1 MNSLMRNKRP
11 LYLCKKYVDENVDVV
26 KYKKP
31 KKIIIDWQPISS
43 DGQTLIM
50 GIEYSEYIRVKGTAE
65 EVSVFNNKDRVY
77 IFNEPN
83 LVYFDGMCNDAE
95 YEVSNNPIITLND
108 GEVMLR
114 RLSQN
119 DEEFI

>member
-11 LYLCKKYVDENVDVV
+11 LYLCKKYIDEDVNVI
-26 KYKKP
+26 KFEAP
-31 KKIIIDWQPISS
+31 KEIIIDWQPISS
-43 DGQTLIM
+43 DGQTLVV

-77 IFNEPN
+77 IFKKPKLNQ
-83 LVYFDGMCNDAE
+83 FDVMCNDAE
-95 YEVSNNPIITLND
+95 YEVSNNPVITLND

-114 RLSQN
+114 RLSRD

>member
-11 LYLCKKYVDENVDVV
+11 LYLCKKYIDTDVNVI
-26 KYKKP
+26 KYQNP
-31 KKIIIDWQPISS
+31 KVINIDWQPISS
-43 DGQTLIM
+43 DGQTLVV
-50 GIEYSEYIRVKGTAE
+50 GIEYSEYIRIKGTAE

-77 IFNEPN
+77 LSKPN
-83 LVYFDGMCNDAE
+83 LLSFNGMCNDAE
-95 YEVSNNPIITLND
+95 YEVSNNPVITLND

>member
-1 MNSLMRNKRP
+1 MNSLLRNKRL
-11 LYLCKKYVDENVDVV
+11 LYLCKKYIDTTVNVI
-26 KYKKP
+26 KYHEP
-31 KKIIIDWQPISS
+31 LEINIDWQPISS
-43 DGQTLIM
+43 DGQTLAV
-50 GIEYSEYIRVKGTAE
+50 GIEYNEYIRVKGTAE

-77 IFNEPN
+77 FTKPDIKTFN
-83 LVYFDGMCNDAE
+83 GMCNDAE

-119 DEEFI
+119 DEDFV

>member
-11 LYLCKKYVDENVDVV
+11 LYLCKKYIDEDVNVI
-26 KYKKP
+26 KFKTP
-31 KKIIIDWQPISS
+31 KEIIIDWQPISS
-43 DGQTLIM
+43 DGQTLVV

-77 IFNEPN
+77 IFKKPKLNQ
-83 LVYFDGMCNDAE
+83 FDGMCNDAE
-95 YEVSNNPIITLND
+95 YEVSNNPVITLND

-114 RLSQN
+114 RLSRD
-119 DEEFI
+119 DEEFV